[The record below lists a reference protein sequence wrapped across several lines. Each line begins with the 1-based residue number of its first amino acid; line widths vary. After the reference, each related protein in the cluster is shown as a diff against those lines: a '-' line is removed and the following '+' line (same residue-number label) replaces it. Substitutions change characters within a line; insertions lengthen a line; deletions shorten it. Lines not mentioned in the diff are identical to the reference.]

1 MTQPPRSLK
10 DRFLAVIDRLSG
22 ERDSL
27 LAEKATNRQ
36 TSDLKWELTA
46 DHPELEWTAVERD
59 ILYQLEGRR
68 GALSAHLT
76 DAAEPVNTFI
86 LGFNPED
93 STLMIDTFW
102 PSLHA
107 NLAAVGRDLHLKIE
121 SGAYT
126 LHMQVSILDLVK
138 ENEAHAFTARVVNKT
153 LNRDRRVNPR
163 VNFAPADAPQ
173 VHLLIPLTG
182 VLRGTVANLSKG
194 GMEMR
199 CLCPTRPKLE
209 SPFGECTLYL
219 SEALQI
225 RCDIKIRNL
234 QWLRQPHNHLRIS
247 MIFIGLTTDKTD
259 QISAFISSFTPDE
272 ASSRVA

>member
-1 MTQPPRSLK
+1 MTESSRSLK
-10 DRFLAVIDRLSG
+10 ERFLAVIERLSS
-22 ERDSL
+22 ERESL
-27 LAEKATNRQ
+27 LAQKTANQEPPG
-36 TSDLKWELTA
+36 LKWELSA
-46 DHPELEWTAVERD
+46 DHPVLEWTTLEKDV
-59 ILYQLEGRR
+59 LYQLEGRR
-68 GALSAHLT
+68 GGLT
-76 DAAEPVNTFI
+76 AYLAADSEPVSTLI

-121 SGAYT
+121 SSTYT
-126 LHMQVSILDLVK
+126 LHMQVRILDLVE
-138 ENEAHAFTARVVNKT
+138 ENGTHAFTARITNKT

-163 VNFAPADAPQ
+163 VNFVPADAPQ
-173 VHLLIPLTG
+173 VHLLIPMTG

-219 SEALQI
+219 SESLQI

-247 MIFIGLTTDKTD
+247 MIFIGLSAEKTD
-259 QISAFISSFTPDE
+259 QISAFISAFSADE
-272 ASSRVA
+272 SSTRVA